1 MLKSGEFINLGAIMK
16 IQILFVALFSV
27 LSFQAFSCS
36 QNEAQVAMVVTSVET
51 DSMHYCKA
59 FVSEESISH
68 FSEHIRC
75 PLTQSEVIAKGID
88 FPLVNGHD
96 CNVEVGDVISG
107 YLITSGNKIVID

>member
-1 MLKSGEFINLGAIMK
+1 MK
-16 IQILFVALFSV
+16 IQILIIALFSV
-27 LSFQAFSCS
+27 LSFQAFSCT
-36 QNEAQVAMVVTSVET
+36 QDEAQVTMVVTSVET

-68 FSEHIRC
+68 FNEHIRC

-107 YLITSGNKIVID
+107 YLITSGNKIIID